1 MPKPSADAA
10 ADRTS
15 LCNRAGFCV
24 HGSVGVLVRVMHGQ
38 FGNSITNVRF
48 RREFVAD
55 RKLLETSGI
64 VICAIALQP
73 PAGVPGCLG
82 PHELVNIWLHIGVM
96 EFVPKQLEGHV
107 LRQRD
112 VKASQLDS
120 VSVCCREVQLVGCW
134 AFESMWTFVRYL
146 DKNLVWSMRFFRFS
160 SSPRPIGRLRSINCD
175 VVELSPLAGG
185 LASSCRL
192 ALWGLGGG
200 DRLLPFCPFLLL
212 SFAFS
217 FSLAV
222 WPFRSLLF
230 SPPAFRLMLGRACLR
245 WSAAPPV
252 SWRWRIE

>member
-1 MPKPSADAA
+1 MTSQLWGTNAEISQVLAKQLKEIRQDIHVAARHDSMPKPSADAA

-15 LCNRAGFCV
+15 LCNRAGSCV
-24 HGSVGVLVRVMHGQ
+24 HGSVGVLVRAMHGQ

-48 RREFVAD
+48 WREFVAD
-55 RKLLETSGI
+55 RNLLETSGI

-82 PHELVNIWLHIGVM
+82 PHELVNIWLHTGVM
-96 EFVPKQLEGHV
+96 EFIPKQLEGHV

-185 LASSCRL
+185 VSVVFWNGFDDIQRAR
-192 ALWGLGGG
+192 
-200 DRLLPFCPFLLL
+200 
-212 SFAFS
+212 
-217 FSLAV
+217 
-222 WPFRSLLF
+222 RSD
-230 SPPAFRLMLGRACLR
+230 ARRIAREAKRAMEAGE
-245 WSAAPPV
+245 SNT
-252 SWRWRIE
+252 